1 MTTPPKTKRNI
12 IGSIETDRTTYSNKQ
27 EDFTGMKQMDKTIA
41 DKKSTDTMADGNRDV
56 YPIRN
61 QIQITDMY
69 SLFRPHYDNHF
80 QFSGESHNF
89 WECLYVLE
97 GTVCVSADE
106 RIYQLEP
113 GEIIFHKPLEFHK
126 FTVNSPQGVDL
137 LIFSFS
143 AEGALTYTLRNKV
156 FRLSDSQKQLITSL
170 LSYIQDHSAPTTRT
184 GVDFL
189 RFVEPF
195 EQQANY
201 SQMVATYLCQLF
213 LTLAEKGTVSSV
225 SATPDALS
233 FSKAIRFLNYNLHRQ
248 VSVQEIAKAANISE
262 SSLKRL
268 FARYTGISVHKYF
281 LALKIKAA
289 TELLQDGE
297 SITDVAEKLGFS
309 NQSYFSRAYKRE
321 TGQIPS
327 SLK

>member
-1 MTTPPKTKRNI
+1 
-12 IGSIETDRTTYSNKQ
+12 
-27 EDFTGMKQMDKTIA
+27 MKQTDKTVADRKREDKKNA
-41 DKKSTDTMADGNRDV
+41 DKMAIRIGDV
-56 YPIRN
+56 FPIRN
-61 QIQITDMY
+61 QIHITAMH
-69 SLFRPHYDNHF
+69 SLFRVHYDNRF
-80 QFSGESHNF
+80 QFLGESHNF

-113 GEIIFHKPLEFHK
+113 GELIFHKPLEFHK
-126 FTVNSPQGVDL
+126 FTVNCPSGVEL

-143 AEGALTYTLRNKV
+143 AEGALTCALRNKV
-156 FRLSDSQKQLITSL
+156 FRLSDSQKQLIASL
-170 LSYIQDHSAPTTRT
+170 LFYIQAHSTPTTQTR
-184 GVDFL
+184 VDFL
-189 RFVEPF
+189 RFMNPF

-201 SQMVATYLCQLF
+201 SQMVSTYLCQLF
-213 LTLAEKGTVSSV
+213 LTLAEEGTVSAV
-225 SATPDALS
+225 SSTPDALS
-233 FSKAIRFLNYNLHRQ
+233 FGSAIRFLSYNLHKQ
-248 VSVQEIAKAANISE
+248 PSVHEIAEAANLSE

-268 FARYTGISVHKYF
+268 FAKYTGISVHKYF

-297 SITDVAEKLGFS
+297 SIAQVAEKLGFS

-321 TGQIPS
+321 TGQNPS